1 MKLFWVEGLYVP
13 KGEGGRKAGPASRP
27 FTQSFWADSALD
39 AIQLAVQS
47 IPGARWIE
55 GPVIAEK
62 SEQKLRSLAQT
73 DPNALYYIRATLAN
87 AADVQVDR
95 QGRIMVPANLIKLVG
110 LIKEVL
116 IIGAL
121 ERMEIWDPEAFEK
134 YLEDC
139 PESYEEV
146 SRKILI

>member
-1 MKLFWVEGLYVP
+1 MSGFKGSFRHTIDHKGRINIPAKFRRAPGTAENYTITRGLNACLYIYP
-13 KGEGGRKAGPASRP
+13 IDE
-27 FTQSFWADSALD
+27 W
-39 AIQLAVQS
+39 
-47 IPGARWIE
+47 
-55 GPVIAEK
+55 EK
-62 SEQKLRSLAQT
+62 VEQKLRSLAQT

-134 YLEDC
+134 YLEEC